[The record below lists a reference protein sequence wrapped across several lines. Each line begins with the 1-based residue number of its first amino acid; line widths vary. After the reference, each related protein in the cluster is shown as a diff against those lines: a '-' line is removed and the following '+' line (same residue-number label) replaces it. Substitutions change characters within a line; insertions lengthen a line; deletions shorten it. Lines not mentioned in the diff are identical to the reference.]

1 MRYLTVMP
9 LKRFCVWVFLL
20 AFVVRFGIVLATGQL
35 GDLSRS
41 EMERVALSFAA
52 GRGLADPYYDAT
64 GPTAHVGPVYPILL
78 GLVFA
83 AAGSGLVGEVVK
95 QLLACGV
102 SALRCALVP
111 WAADRFG
118 FDEAVSRV
126 AGILSVF
133 WITALDTE
141 TKGDWEAGVAAVLLL
156 LATVAWSRRPLAG
169 LNDLQA
175 GKRGLFWG
183 VLYLLNPVYIVCAA
197 GLAVWEGF
205 RGRGALVLRR
215 FVALGLGVGLLAL
228 PWVIRNWFVLGAFVP
243 SRSNFGLEL
252 YLSFH
257 EGARYGMLSN
267 IRDASDPERNLHPL
281 HSPRQSARVCELG
294 EVRYSAELGEQALTW
309 MKAHPMRVLELVA
322 ERGFHFWFPP
332 GRRWWHGIVLA
343 CMTLAAFL
351 GIAKCAKQ
359 TPGVQFML
367 VLLVCFPL
375 IYYAMQWSSR
385 YRHPIEWILVI
396 FTAVALNETWKRFQ
410 RWSST
415 SR

>member
-1 MRYLTVMP
+1 MP
-9 LKRFCVWVFLL
+9 LKRFCAWVFLL
-20 AFVVRFGIVLATGQL
+20 ALVVRLGIVLATGQL
-35 GDLSRS
+35 GDLNRS

-78 GLVFA
+78 GLIFA
-83 AAGSGLVGEVVK
+83 VAGSGLVGEVVK

-118 FDEAVSRV
+118 FDDTVSRV

-141 TKGDWEAGVAAVLLL
+141 TKGDWEAGIAAVMLLL
-156 LATVAWSRRPLAG
+156 GTVAWSRRPLAG

-197 GLAVWEGF
+197 GLAAWEAL
-205 RGRGALVLRR
+205 RGRSTLVLRR

-228 PWVIRNWFVLGAFVP
+228 PWVIRNQRALGSPVV

-252 YLSFH
+252 NLSFH
-257 EGARYGMLSN
+257 EGASWDTMPNVKNESAGLLS
-267 IRDASDPERNLHPL
+267 LHPL
-281 HSPRQSARVCELG
+281 YSPVQTARIRELG

-359 TPGVQFML
+359 SLGVQFML

-385 YRHPIEWILVI
+385 YRHPIEWILII
-396 FTAVALNETWKRFQ
+396 FTAVTVNETWTRFQ